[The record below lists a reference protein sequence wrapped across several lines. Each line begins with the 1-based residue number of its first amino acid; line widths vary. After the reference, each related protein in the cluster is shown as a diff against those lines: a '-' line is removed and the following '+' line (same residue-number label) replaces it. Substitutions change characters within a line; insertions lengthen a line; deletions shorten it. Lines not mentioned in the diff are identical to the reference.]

1 MWSLDAMCY
10 RCLLSRVPRPFH
22 CRRSVDHNGVAAHPL
37 LNRGEAGTPAG
48 NSLIEMKEAA
58 VAVSDAEGALSLISL
73 LESRICVRRA
83 FSKPPQGGQFSLP
96 P

>member
-1 MWSLDAMCY
+1 M
-10 RCLLSRVPRPFH
+10 
-22 CRRSVDHNGVAAHPL
+22 DHNEVVAHPL